1 MEKARVYFTKNIDSQ
16 EVVRLYEKLG
26 INLPGKVAIKVHS
39 GEVGNQ
45 NFLHPIYF
53 KPIVDHLN
61 GTIVECNTA
70 YQGERNTSEKHKKT
84 FEKHGWYQYFDVD
97 LMDEEEDKDIVL
109 DIPDGIVIKKDYVGS
124 HLANYDS
131 VLVVSHFKGHPMGG
145 FGGALKQLSIGF
157 ASSRGKAY
165 IHSGGKTLDQSILWE
180 NLAGQDHFLEAMADA
195 ASAVTKRFKGKIAF
209 ISAMVNLSV
218 DCDCCSVA
226 EDPCMKDIGIL
237 ASTDPIALDKA
248 CMDLIKKSKDR
259 GRDHF
264 LARVNRQNG
273 EHIFEAAINRN
284 FGTID
289 YELIDIT
296 DK

>member
-1 MEKARVYFTKNIDSQ
+1 MEKAKVYFSRNIDSK
-16 EVVRLYEKLG
+16 EVVRLYQKLG
-26 INLPGKVAIKVHS
+26 IELKGKVAIKVHS

-53 KPIVDHLN
+53 KPIVDYLK

-70 YQGERNTSEKHKKT
+70 YSGERNTTEKHKKT
-84 FEKHGWYQYFDVD
+84 FEKHGWYEFFDVD
-97 LMDEEEDKDIVL
+97 LMDEDDNDIVL
-109 DIPDGIVIKKDYVGS
+109 DIPNGHVIKKDYVGS

-157 ASSRGKAY
+157 GSSRGKAY
-165 IHSGGKTLDQSILWE
+165 IHSAGFTKDQNILWD
-180 NLAGQDHFLEAMADA
+180 NIAKQDDFLEAMADA
-195 ASAVTKRFKGKIAF
+195 ASAVTKRFKGQIAF
-209 ISAMVNLSV
+209 INVMVNLSV

-237 ASTDPIALDKA
+237 ASLDPIALDQA
-248 CMDLIKKSKDR
+248 CLDLIKQSKDR

-264 LARVNRQNG
+264 LARVNRQHG
-273 EHIFEAAINRN
+273 DHILEAAIKLD
-284 FGTID
+284 FGTNQ
-289 YELIDIT
+289 YELIDVT
-296 DK
+296 NE